1 VEREGLIAFLLALVY
16 LVTFGTLSVL
26 RHESYHSSGFDLG
39 LFDQVL
45 WNTVHGRPFESTMSE
60 ALPVPHSLL
69 GDHFYIA
76 LLVLAPFYYAFP
88 HPETLLVGQ
97 SVALTL
103 GAWPVFLLARLKLAP
118 GFALVWVIV
127 YFLFLPLTYIN
138 LDDFHEVSLAVAPL
152 GFALYYLETRRT
164 WPFLVCL
171 LFTFLIKEEMPLV
184 AVGFG
189 AYVLLGKRDWKLG
202 SGVIA
207 AGLLSFFALISQ
219 VIPYF
224 AEGRSYP
231 YIAERYGAVGG
242 SAAGILRTLVTDPAR
257 ISASVLQPKK
267 ILFLFGIFGPVAGL
281 SWVSGWAAL
290 VLLPTLGYLMLSS
303 YEPQFSF
310 TSQYSAPLVPLVIGT
325 AILGLARAPIRF
337 QPALA
342 AVMVV
347 SSLALSW
354 AFGYMPYSRKFD
366 AGQFRTDTRYAAFVP
381 KLSAIAPDAR
391 VSAETGLTSHL
402 SERRYVYDYQFEGVQ
417 DADWVVLDYEE
428 SAFSLERFDRQVA
441 AVEAMGY
448 VGVAQGYGLAL
459 LRKS

>member
-1 VEREGLIAFLLALVY
+1 MEREGLIAFLLALVY

-69 GDHFYIA
+69 GDHFSIA
-76 LLVLAPFYYAFP
+76 LLVLAPFYYGLP

-281 SWVSGWAAL
+281 SWVSG
-290 VLLPTLGYLMLSS
+290 
-303 YEPQFSF
+303 
-310 TSQYSAPLVPLVIGT
+310 
-325 AILGLARAPIRF
+325 
-337 QPALA
+337 
-342 AVMVV
+342 
-347 SSLALSW
+347 
-354 AFGYMPYSRKFD
+354 
-366 AGQFRTDTRYAAFVP
+366 
-381 KLSAIAPDAR
+381 
-391 VSAETGLTSHL
+391 
-402 SERRYVYDYQFEGVQ
+402 
-417 DADWVVLDYEE
+417 
-428 SAFSLERFDRQVA
+428 
-441 AVEAMGY
+441 
-448 VGVAQGYGLAL
+448 
-459 LRKS
+459 